1 MDATGYSIGGF
12 SAVNMFLVLLGV
24 VYSLMLAWYTTKWS
38 QENSDEE
45 LTGGGIFEL
54 AVGLGVVFGAAG
66 ATLLLTYNFLWTA
79 VALVVTGVPVLTW
92 LYAVDKRERQ
102 TVAKSR

>member
-12 SAVNMFLVLLGV
+12 SAVGLYLVILGV
-24 VYSLMLAWYTTKWS
+24 VYSVILALYTTKWS
-38 QENSDEE
+38 QQDSHEE
-45 LTGGGIFEL
+45 LTGKGVFEL
-54 AVGLGVVFGAAG
+54 AVGLGVVLGASGVA
-66 ATLLLTYNFLWTA
+66 LLVTTNFLWTA